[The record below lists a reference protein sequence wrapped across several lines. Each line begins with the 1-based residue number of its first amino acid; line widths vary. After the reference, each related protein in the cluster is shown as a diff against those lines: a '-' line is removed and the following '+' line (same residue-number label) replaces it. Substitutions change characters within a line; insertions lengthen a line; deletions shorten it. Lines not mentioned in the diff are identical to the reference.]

1 MTSTSR
7 PMILRCLI
15 WYDALTVW
23 LVCLSVRL
31 CCYVCKDSV
40 IHSGTNYLLV
50 NNKLDHA
57 TRDEYEVYFKV
68 YDPEMPDMV

>member
-1 MTSTSR
+1 MCS
-7 PMILRCLI
+7 
-15 WYDALTVW
+15 
-23 LVCLSVRL
+23 
-31 CCYVCKDSV
+31 YVSEDSV

-50 NNKLDHA
+50 NNNKLDHA